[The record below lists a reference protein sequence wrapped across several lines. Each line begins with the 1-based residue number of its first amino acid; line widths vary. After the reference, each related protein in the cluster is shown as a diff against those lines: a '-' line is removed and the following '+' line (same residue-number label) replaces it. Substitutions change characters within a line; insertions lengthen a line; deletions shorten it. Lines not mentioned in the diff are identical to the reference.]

1 MLRASQGCGTV
12 PALPL
17 VQAAT
22 KQLGELPTKAMV
34 TASGLKYELDLTA
47 EGLTPQ
53 QLRDFFAVTLEA
65 SAKKDPIVETG
76 NKYGVSDDFHRMN
89 SQLLMR
95 EVEGSATCAALSPAD
110 RARWLEFLE
119 VVLCNSQLRSRNPLH
134 PSVIDSCVIGNLIN
148 FPKHIFGMPFGC
160 YATDGNEALSLVL
173 YSYRQQ
179 HAARR
184 KSKRAASAAARLPVV
199 LYVAS
204 DGERRALDLTG
215 LAACA
220 ERIGMDL
227 AVVEESSVEAS
238 MREDG
243 SALACVMA
251 GFSSAALPAALRLAA
266 SHGVGVHVHVRDAEW
281 RQVFTAHDGPVH
293 FAVPA
298 GVRSL
303 SLEEGLLQGGYALY
317 RDLSLRDLHFD
328 VALAWQ
334 TAYLS
339 PNEGGSGAST
349 PLYVD
354 FCTVMLG
361 WSAMRD
367 LAAAAPSHHRKRGGG
382 AVATLAPTRVPPQ
395 SKLAAGGGLG
405 APPTAAQNF
414 DELVAWAGATMDDA
428 RVGRPQLEQHL
439 LGFQRHFLGG
449 LERPLEVVS
458 TGGGT
463 RSINVAFE
471 AVLRRAKA
479 ERLGIASYADVRVI
493 TGNPHLAVERAERRF
508 GFELVRLYDAGALS
522 VARLAEEVRHPSVCA
537 VYSQTLSYTDGTS
550 DDVGA
555 ILEVIEAEN
564 ARRSLSGAPLVSLI
578 NDCCLAFCVLVH
590 NDGGGA
596 AARSKRGRRRSLRL
610 LDLSAQCMTP
620 CLVTLDAHK
629 HLGTDKGVST
639 CVGTP
644 GTLAH
649 LDGAVRVGAQPS
661 NAMLVRAL
669 ADMMLVGVE
678 GYQSKYATLAR
689 RMGEVEAA
697 VEAAGLTVFNGHH
710 RAAGSSVIGVEDE
723 AGVMARKLKKC
734 GHTVHNLYNLHPAE
748 PRRIQYGWSLSLTPY
763 ALRTMGDGRAAL
775 DVFIADLAVA
785 AEAVHN
791 QRTPLLAR
799 LFAPNSLL
807 GIMTRG
813 GTSELWLFRQLW
825 YPGVGRAVAT
835 VLLRRLFS
843 RLLDAGI
850 ARSAKRPNPL
860 GQLACVLLAAA
871 ALLAAA
877 MLYAIVESAALACA
891 ALLLSVGLASRG
903 RAPRLAAKPLPPPAA
918 LSRGSGDVAV
928 VSAEVAP
935 GSKPRR
941 PTTSPARRRPARSP
955 ARR

>member
-1 MLRASQGCGTV
+1 MLASEGRGAV
-12 PALPL
+12 PALSL
-17 VQAAT
+17 LQAAT
-22 KQLGELPTKAMV
+22 KQLGELPTAAMV
-34 TASGLKYELDLTA
+34 TSSGLKYELDLTA
-47 EGLTPQ
+47 AGLTPQ
-53 QLRDFFAVTLEA
+53 QLREFFRVTLEA

-76 NKYGVSDDFHRMN
+76 NKYGVHDAFHRMN

-134 PSVIDSCVIGNLIN
+134 PSVVDSCVIGNLLN

-184 KSKRAASAAARLPVV
+184 KPKKANGATAQLPVV
-199 LYVAS
+199 LYVVA
-204 DGERRALDLTG
+204 DGGERRSLDLTG

-220 ERIGMDL
+220 ERIGMEV
-227 AVVEESSVEAS
+227 AVIQEANVEAS
-238 MREDG
+238 MREDS

-251 GFSSAALPAALRLAA
+251 GFGSAALPGAVRLAA
-266 SHGVGVHVHVRDAEW
+266 KIGVGVHVHVRDLEW
-281 RQVFTAHDGPVH
+281 REIFTSHDGPVH
-293 FAVPA
+293 FAVPS

-317 RDLSLRDLHFD
+317 RELSLRDMHMD

-367 LAAAAPSHHRKRGGG
+367 LAAAAPRNGAKRG

-395 SKLAAGGGLG
+395 AKLAAGGGLG
-405 APPTAAQNF
+405 APPTAAQSF
-414 DELVAWAGATMDDA
+414 DDLVEWAEAAMGRAS
-428 RVGRPQLEQHL
+428 VGREQLERHL

-449 LERPLEVVS
+449 LDRPLEVVS

-479 ERLGIASYADVRVI
+479 ERAIASYGSVRVL

-508 GFELVRLYDAGALS
+508 GFELVRLYDAGALD
-522 VARLAEEVRHPSVCA
+522 VARLSAEVRDPCVCA
-537 VYSQTLSYTDGTS
+537 VYTQTLSYTDGTS

-555 ILEVIEAEN
+555 ILDVIEEEN
-564 ARRSLSGAPLVSLI
+564 KRRSLGGAPLVSLI

-590 NDGGGA
+590 NDGGGKG
-596 AARSKRGRRRSLRL
+596 RSKRRSLRL
-610 LDLSAQCMTP
+610 LDLSARSMTP

-649 LDGAVRVGAQPS
+649 LDGAARVGAQPS
-661 NAMLVRAL
+661 KAMLVRAL

-678 GYQSKYATLAR
+678 GYQRKYATLASR
-689 RMGEVEAA
+689 IGDVEAA

-710 RAAGSSVIGVEDE
+710 RVPGSSVIGVEDE
-723 AGVMARKLKKC
+723 AGVMASRLKKC
-734 GHTVHNLYNLHPAE
+734 GHTVHGLYNLHPAQ
-748 PRRIQYGWSLSLTPY
+748 PSRVQYGWSLSLTPY
-763 ALRTMGDGRAAL
+763 ALRTMGDGRTAL
-775 DVFIADLAVA
+775 DVFIADLGA
-785 AEAVHN
+785 AAAKVRN

-799 LFAPNSLL
+799 PFAPNSLL
-807 GIMTRG
+807 GIVTRG
-813 GTSELWLFRQLW
+813 GTFELWLFRQLW
-825 YPGVGRAVAT
+825 QPGLGRAVAT

-860 GQLACVLLAAA
+860 GQLACVLLAFAS
-871 ALLAAA
+871 LLAAA
-877 MLYAIVESAALACA
+877 LLYAIVESAALACA
-891 ALLLSVGLASRG
+891 ALLLSLGLASRG
-903 RAPRLAAKPLPPPAA
+903 RAPRIALNPPPPRVVATNA
-918 LSRGSGDVAV
+918 LVGHGSSDSAV
-928 VSAEVAP
+928 VSTDVAAAT
-935 GSKPRR
+935 KPRR
-941 PTTSPARRRPARSP
+941 PATSPARRRPARSP